1 MPVAT
6 KEIASVTL
14 DVPHRTV
21 RPAITKPARNWRTT
35 LGDAVF
41 WLGFGLA
48 ACEPQAAILL
58 WSGGVAS
65 DHDLA
70 LDRST
75 QSAPS

>member
-48 ACEPQAAILL
+48 ACEPLAAIR
-58 WSGGVAS
+58 WSGGVGS

-70 LDRST
+70 MDRST